1 MEKNRA
7 IQELVRYREKL
18 IQYGKVVAEE
28 NPDHLSADEIQ
39 ALVYRIF
46 DELKKLNVKLGYS
59 YHDFGVNMPE
69 TVTEER
75 VEELFVNFIDNYN
88 IIHTPTNRIY
98 NYIVENYS
106 LERYP
111 KILCVENSENLHLGR
126 KLEKKGYNVVSVN
139 PEVSKIFPQKVKDG
153 VQTSVTPYEKFGIVN
168 EENKNNS
175 EEIIQWANLVVGN
188 KATKCAENLISIGKP
203 AVFNI
208 SKNAE
213 IYNMKFKG
221 VPVTSSKV
229 LAHEL
234 SKCSGVSVK
243 RDNNEVLDEEDLIFI
258 CNGRERVDDSR

>member
-7 IQELVRYREKL
+7 MQEIVKYREKL
-18 IQYGKVVAEE
+18 IQYGKVIAEE
-28 NPDHLSADEIQ
+28 NPDHLNADELQ

-46 DELKKLNVKLGYS
+46 DELKKLNVRLGHS
-59 YHDFGVNMPE
+59 YHDVGMSMPE
-69 TVTEER
+69 SVTKER
-75 VEELFVNFIDNYN
+75 AEELFINFIDNYN
-88 IIHTPTNRIY
+88 IIYTPTNRIY

-111 KILCVENSENLHLGR
+111 KILCVESSENLHLGR

-139 PEVSKIFPQKVKDG
+139 PEVSKIFPEKIQNV
-153 VQTSVTPYEKFGIVN
+153 VQQNASAYEKFHIAKEGN
-168 EENKNNS
+168 NKS
-175 EEIIQWANLVVGN
+175 EDIIEWANLVVGN

-213 IYNMKFKG
+213 IYNIKFKG
-221 VPVTSSKV
+221 VPITSSKV
-229 LAHEL
+229 LAYEL

-243 RDNNEVLDEEDLIFI
+243 RDNMEGLNEEDLIFV